1 MRKHKLGKVL
11 AILTVSL
18 MMTGCGTPLFELT
31 EEEMNFIA
39 YSAARM
45 VSKYNI
51 QQKDGMINIMV
62 VEEETEE
69 QKEPEQESEQE
80 SEADT
85 TKPEDTQTPNESQS
99 TTGETQEVQ
108 NKVSFASAIGHGSD
122 LSITYKGSSV
132 SEHYTE
138 GSYYS
143 IDAESGNAFY
153 IMKFAI
159 TNTSASN
166 VTLDNVSLNG
176 TFKLISGDIKVNS
189 EVTFLN
195 TDLATYLGNIAP
207 GATVDTILLFEVPK
221 TKANS
226 IVTPQL
232 QVIINKEVKAIKL

>member
-1 MRKHKLGKVL
+1 MKKHKLGKLL

-31 EEEMNFIA
+31 EEEVNLIA

-51 QQKDGMINIMV
+51 QQKDGMINVI

-69 QKEPEQESEQE
+69 QRVPQQEP
-80 SEADT
+80 EADT
-85 TKPEDTQTPNESQS
+85 TKPENTQIPNESQG

-108 NKVSFASAIGHGSD
+108 KISLASAIGHDSD
-122 LSITYKGSSV
+122 LSITYQGSSV

-143 IDAESGNAFY
+143 IDAKNGNAFY
-153 IMKFAI
+153 IMRFAI
-159 TNTSASN
+159 TNTSTEK

-176 TFKLISGDIKVNS
+176 TFKLISGDLKLNS

-195 TDLATYLGNIAP
+195 TDLATYLGEIAP
-207 GATVDTILLFEVPK
+207 RATVDTILLFEVPK
-221 TKANS
+221 AKANS
-226 IVTPQL
+226 IVTPEL
-232 QVIINKEVKAIKL
+232 QVIINKEVKIIKL